1 MYIKIKFFYT
11 GFLGNQT
18 KIDFWPTWA
27 EKEAMGSWRRRV
39 KERGVKEESL
49 VVEWQNRNI
58 GEEWGVLST
67 WMRENKEIVQGA
79 SKVFIFFFPASP
91 AKHCLSLTKVF
102 LFINLSQIFN
112 IYLFINDF
120 FFLNIIFKWVS
131 MKNWR
136 RLPIC

>member
-39 KERGVKEESL
+39 KERGVKEEIL
-49 VVEWQNRNI
+49 VVEWKNRNI

-79 SKVFIFFFPASP
+79 SKVFIFFFQRHPPNTAFLWPKSF
-91 AKHCLSLTKVF
+91 SLLIYQK
-102 LFINLSQIFN
+102 ISIF
-112 IYLFINDF
+112 IYL
-120 FFLNIIFKWVS
+120 
-131 MKNWR
+131 
-136 RLPIC
+136 